1 MTNKL
6 LKVIFLVCS
15 GISFQISNAQ
25 YLRTDGTNSM
35 TNTLNI
41 NVPSSYSSIELR
53 SNIGSFIDFHS
64 SVSSDFDGRIIWN
77 HNNSNRFDIYG
88 QTKFNNKVGIY
99 TSMPNA
105 LLDVHTEANTPA
117 IYNSQSWSTSH
128 PGYGLKLLTEWN
140 DHGISQ
146 RFVQQ
151 FNDVDYN
158 SLSFFNGRIGIG
170 TSLPAATLEIFS
182 ETSSQGIYNSQFWST
197 TNPDYSL
204 RLLTEW
210 NNEGINQRFVQRFNG
225 FDHTAIGFFKGNVL
239 IGKTAQSNTSYK
251 LDVEGKVRANE
262 IVVNTSGADY
272 VFESGYDLRTLKEV
286 EDFIDEKGHLP
297 GIPSAEE
304 MQAKGM
310 AVGELNTKLLEKV
323 EELTLYVIE
332 LKRENNQH
340 LELIKNLQS
349 EITQLKN

>member
-15 GISFQISNAQ
+15 GISFQVSNAQ

-41 NVPSSYSSIELR
+41 NVPSSYSSVELR

-88 QTKFNNKVGIY
+88 ETNFNNPTKFNNKVGIY

-128 PGYGLKLLTEWN
+128 AGYGLELLTEWN

-151 FNDVDYN
+151 FSDVDYN
-158 SLSFFNGRIGIG
+158 SLSFFKGRIGIG

-182 ETSSQGIYNSQFWST
+182 ETSSPGIYNSQFWST
-197 TNPDYSL
+197 TNPGYSL

-225 FDHTAIGFFKGNVL
+225 FDHTVIGFFKGNVL
-239 IGKTAQSNTSYK
+239 IGKAAQSNTSYK
-251 LDVEGKVRANE
+251 LDVEGKIRANE

-272 VFESGYDLRTLKEV
+272 VFESGYDLRTLQEV
-286 EDFIDEKGHLP
+286 QDFIDEKGHLP
-297 GIPSAEE
+297 GIPSAKE

-310 AVGELNTKLLEKV
+310 AMGELNTKLLEKI
-323 EELTLYVIE
+323 EELTLYIIE
-332 LKRENNQH
+332 QNSKIESLEEKLKK
-340 LELIKNLQS
+340 L
-349 EITQLKN
+349 